1 MFLILN
7 IIIFLFSS
15 CIGLL
20 AFADTD
26 PIGAIDFIIQ
36 TMNSLKNF
44 GGVSAIV
51 KASIVITL
59 IISSMKVSFLNN
71 LIWSKLGGCKVFI
84 APLLGLIG
92 GLLTLKSQAISA
104 ADITVYLISG
114 GGAVFLHELLDSVK
128 EIKGIGPV
136 YLNIINILT
145 TLLRGPQ
152 KSDINDK
159 VIGR

>member
-1 MFLILN
+1 MFLIFN
-7 IIIFLFSS
+7 VIIFLFSS

-20 AFADTD
+20 AFAETD

-36 TMNSLKNF
+36 IMKSLKDF
-44 GGVSAIV
+44 GGMSAMV
-51 KASIVITL
+51 KTSIIITL
-59 IISSMKVSFLNN
+59 IISSLKVSFLNN

-92 GLLTLKSQAISA
+92 GLVTLKSQAVSA

-114 GGAVFLHELLDSVK
+114 GGAVFLHELLDSIK
-128 EIKGIGPV
+128 EIPGIGPV
-136 YLNIINILT
+136 YLTIINILT

>member
-1 MFLILN
+1 MFIIFN
-7 IIIFLFSS
+7 IIILILSS
-15 CIGLL
+15 CVGLL
-20 AFADTD
+20 AFAETEV
-26 PIGAIDFIIQ
+26 IGTLDFFIQ
-36 TMNSLKNF
+36 IMQSLKDF
-44 GGVSAIV
+44 GGLSSIV
-51 KASIVITL
+51 KSSIIITL
-59 IISSMKVSFLNN
+59 IISSMKVSFLNS
-71 LIWSKLGGCKVFI
+71 LIWSKLGGLKVFI

-92 GLLTLKSQAISA
+92 GLLTLKSQAVSA

-136 YLNIINILT
+136 YLNIINVLT
-145 TLLRGPQ
+145 AILRGPQ